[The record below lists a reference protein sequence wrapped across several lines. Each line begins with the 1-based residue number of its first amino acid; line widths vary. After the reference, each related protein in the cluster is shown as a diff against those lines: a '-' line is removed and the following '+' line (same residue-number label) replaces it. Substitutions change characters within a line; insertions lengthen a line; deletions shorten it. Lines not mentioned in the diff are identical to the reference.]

1 MTKTLRTL
9 ALIAVAIFTTISLS
23 AQDLSSQRGESQNLG
38 EMLGARIE
46 HNGLVIN
53 PTPQYVSASGN
64 FNKVLDISKGLK
76 LTGDAKDFI
85 SDIDFIKISKKGKSL
100 NINCD
105 KKQLSKYPIEQKSGA
120 YMLSI
125 DKKGVKI
132 VGYDELGVFYG
143 LKTLQQIV
151 LSEIC
156 KDEVLPELVVYDW
169 PDLKYRGVV
178 EGFYGTPWSH
188 EVRLSLIDF
197 YGMYKM
203 NYYVYGPKD
212 DPYHSSPNWRQ
223 NYPEAQAQNLKELVE
238 ACNKNR
244 VHFVWAIHPGQDIK
258 WNEEDYQNLLNK
270 FEAMY
275 QLGVRAFAIHFD
287 DISGEGTHP
296 IKQTDLMNRLNE
308 EFVKVKGDVE
318 PMIVC
323 PTDYTR
329 LWANPTERGSLVR
342 YGENLNP
349 SVDVFWTG
357 DAVCSDF
364 TISTM
369 EWVGSRIQRPALFW
383 WNFPVTDY
391 ARHII
396 MQGPVYGLSND
407 MTEDKAR
414 GILSNPMEHGQA
426 SKLALYSVAD
436 YAWNTTAY
444 NPVDSWER
452 AIETLA
458 PEVAEYYRL
467 FAIHSCDTETGYR
480 RYESWETQTF
490 AIDEYTPELAAALR
504 EELIRI
510 EAVPAAM
517 EQMENKALLEELR
530 PWLVEFGKLGTRCRK
545 ALELLDQ
552 YKQSA
557 EDKKFEGFWEGYV
570 SNLMSEKDVEM
581 YDAHRV
587 GTMKLQPFYERV
599 MDGLVSAYYEYYTG
613 EKSSTL
619 SAAGSYKSLMAPAA
633 KYMFDNDLTTYY
645 HSGQGQRTDEF
656 VAADMG
662 IVREVREVRII
673 QGRNSVDDVDYF
685 DHAIVEY
692 SCDGENWVALTDSL
706 SGVYDVEWKGEPFMA
721 RMVRIR
727 KLPSQK
733 RNWLAIRSFEIN
745 PVKVEDYGWDKNPF
759 TFYRYDGEV
768 AVAVPEGV
776 TRATLLLG
784 ELPSDGIEYALL
796 ARDGKILQDGI
807 IKECEA
813 SLKFDCCEVAQIQ
826 LKGNAALYEVIF
838 K

>member
-1 MTKTLRTL
+1 
-9 ALIAVAIFTTISLS
+9 
-23 AQDLSSQRGESQNLG
+23 
-38 EMLGARIE
+38 
-46 HNGLVIN
+46 
-53 PTPQYVSASGN
+53 
-64 FNKVLDISKGLK
+64 
-76 LTGDAKDFI
+76 
-85 SDIDFIKISKKGKSL
+85 
-100 NINCD
+100 
-105 KKQLSKYPIEQKSGA
+105 
-120 YMLSI
+120 
-125 DKKGVKI
+125 
-132 VGYDELGVFYG
+132 
-143 LKTLQQIV
+143 
-151 LSEIC
+151 
-156 KDEVLPELVVYDW
+156 
-169 PDLKYRGVV
+169 
-178 EGFYGTPWSH
+178 
-188 EVRLSLIDF
+188 
-197 YGMYKM
+197 
-203 NYYVYGPKD
+203 
-212 DPYHSSPNWRQ
+212 
-223 NYPEAQAQNLKELVE
+223 
-238 ACNKNR
+238 
-244 VHFVWAIHPGQDIK
+244 
-258 WNEEDYQNLLNK
+258 
-270 FEAMY
+270 
-275 QLGVRAFAIHFD
+275 
-287 DISGEGTHP
+287 
-296 IKQTDLMNRLNE
+296 
-308 EFVKVKGDVE
+308 
-318 PMIVC
+318 
-323 PTDYTR
+323 
-329 LWANPTERGSLVR
+329 
-342 YGENLNP
+342 
-349 SVDVFWTG
+349 
-357 DAVCSDF
+357 
-364 TISTM
+364 
-369 EWVGSRIQRPALFW
+369 
-383 WNFPVTDY
+383 
-391 ARHII
+391 
-396 MQGPVYGLSND
+396 
-407 MTEDKAR
+407 
-414 GILSNPMEHGQA
+414 MEHGQA

-458 PEVAEYYRL
+458 PEVAQYYRL

-490 AIDEYTPELAAALR
+490 AIEEYTPELSAALR

-557 EDKKFEGFWEGYV
+557 DDKKFEGFWEGYV

-633 KYMFDNDLTTYY
+633 KCMFDNDLTTYY

-662 IVREVREVRII
+662 IVREVREIRII

-759 TFYRYDGEV
+759 TLYRYDGEV

-813 SLKFDCCEVAQIQ
+813 SLKFDCCEAAQIQ